1 VSEIVDYLSEPL
13 YPKMKKI
20 IFFLSLV
27 LALLSN
33 VASAQYRLDFGLKV
47 GASNYLGDIGG
58 KYLPR
63 RDFVVDMHLASTRM
77 SAGAYVRY
85 KVNKRLALSANF
97 DWIRITDRDAYTTY
111 APRRARNANFRNDL
125 LELGGRAELTIW
137 YDNDIGN
144 KGYYN
149 PDFKVFLFAGVAGYT
164 SNPKGQIYKE
174 GEVQYNGEWFEL
186 RDWKTE
192 GQTEAYSKYGVAIPA
207 GIGAYVT
214 YNKKWRVQ
222 WDLSWRSVFT
232 DYLDDISTVYTTPN
246 SDDPKATEYVDNQT
260 YQGLLDALV
269 ADNPEYTAEDLAIE
283 NFQIAPDGATYASPR
298 GDATHNDSY
307 LTTQITVTRV
317 IRGRS
322 SFSKSKYSNMRGRP
336 GVRRSRAKF

>member
-1 VSEIVDYLSEPL
+1 
-13 YPKMKKI
+13 MKKI

-33 VASAQYRLDFGLKV
+33 AATAQYRWDFGLKV

-63 RDFVVDMHLASTRM
+63 RDFVVDMHLNSTRM
-77 SAGAYVRY
+77 SAGAYTRY

-137 YDNDIGN
+137 YDNDVGN

-149 PDFKVFLFAGVAGYT
+149 PDFKVFLFAGLAGYV

-174 GEVQYNGEWFEL
+174 GEVQYDGEWFEL
-186 RDWKTE
+186 RDWNTE
-192 GQTEAYSKYGVAIPA
+192 GQKESYAKYGVAIPA
-207 GIGAYVT
+207 GIGAYFT

-222 WDLSWRSVFT
+222 WDLSWRTVFT
-232 DYLDDISTVYTTPN
+232 DYLDDVSTVYTSPN
-246 SDDPKATEYVDNQT
+246 SNDPKALEYVNNQT
-260 YQGLLDALV
+260 YQALLDGLV
-269 ADNPEYTAEDLAIE
+269 AENPQYTANDLSIE
-283 NFQIAPDGATYASPR
+283 NFQISPNPAAYQSPR

-307 LTTQITVTRV
+307 LTTQLTVTRV
-317 IRGRS
+317 VRGRS
-322 SFSKSKYSNMRGRP
+322 SFYKSKYSYIKGKP

>member
-1 VSEIVDYLSEPL
+1 
-13 YPKMKKI
+13 MKKI
-20 IFFLSLV
+20 VFFLSLV

-33 VASAQYRLDFGLKV
+33 AATAQYRWDFGLKV

-63 RDFVVDMHLASTRM
+63 RDFVVDMHLNSTRM
-77 SAGAYVRY
+77 SAGAYTRY

-137 YDNDIGN
+137 YDNDVGN

-149 PDFKVFLFAGVAGYT
+149 PDFKVFLFAGLAGYV

-174 GEVQYNGEWFEL
+174 GEVQYDGEWFEL
-186 RDWKTE
+186 RDWNTE
-192 GQTEAYSKYGVAIPA
+192 GQKESYAKYGVAIPA
-207 GIGAYVT
+207 GIGAYFT

-222 WDLSWRSVFT
+222 WDLSWRTVFT
-232 DYLDDISTVYTTPN
+232 DYLDDVSTVYTSPN
-246 SDDPKATEYVDNQT
+246 SNDPKALEYVNNQT
-260 YQGLLDALV
+260 YQALLDGLV
-269 ADNPEYTAEDLAIE
+269 AENPQYTANDLSIE
-283 NFQIAPDGATYASPR
+283 NFQISPNPAAYQSPR

-307 LTTQITVTRV
+307 LTTQLTVTRV
-317 IRGRS
+317 VRGRS
-322 SFSKSKYSNMRGRP
+322 SFYKSKYSYIKGKP

>member
-1 VSEIVDYLSEPL
+1 
-13 YPKMKKI
+13 MKKI

-33 VASAQYRLDFGLKV
+33 VSSAQYRWDYGLKV

-63 RDFVVDMHLASTRM
+63 RDFVVDMHLESTRF
-77 SAGAYVRY
+77 ATGLYGRY
-85 KVNKRLALSANF
+85 KVNKRLAFSANF

-111 APRRARNANFRNDL
+111 APRRARNANFQNDL

-149 PDFKVFLFAGVAGYT
+149 PDFKVFLFGGLAGYRT
-164 SNPKGQIYKE
+164 NPKGQIYSN
-174 GEVQYNGEWFEL
+174 GDLQYGGEWFSL

-192 GQTEAYSKYGVAIPA
+192 GQKEAYSKYGLAIPA
-207 GIGAYVT
+207 GIGAYFT

-222 WDLSWRSVFT
+222 WDLSWRTVFT

-246 SDDPKATEYVDNQT
+246 SDDSRAYEFVNNQT
-260 YQGLLDALV
+260 YQALLDGLV
-269 ADNPEYTAEDLAIE
+269 AENPQYTASDLSIE
-283 NFQIAPDGATYASPR
+283 NFQISPNPTAYQSPR

-307 LTTQITVTRV
+307 LTTQLTVTRV
-317 IRGRS
+317 VRGKS
-322 SFSKSKYSNMRGRP
+322 SFYKSKYSYMKGKP